1 VCLLYRFNPKTRNV
15 ELKASQHTEE
25 ASAVQRAADF
35 VQAFMLGFEIQ
46 DAVALLRLE
55 DLYVDSFEVR
65 SLYSST
71 DLKIMCIVALSSL

>member
-1 VCLLYRFNPKTRNV
+1 MYTHHSFNPKTRNV

-65 SLYSST
+65 
-71 DLKIMCIVALSSL
+71 AL